1 MNKKW
6 LANMNRNTLYKARQL
21 QAIAYTS
28 IALNIVLLLVLILI
42 MGVYR

>member
-28 IALNIVLLLVLILI
+28 IALNVVLILTLVWI
-42 MGVYR
+42 MGVK

>member
-28 IALNIVLLLVLILI
+28 IALNIVLIMTLVWI
-42 MGVYR
+42 MGVY